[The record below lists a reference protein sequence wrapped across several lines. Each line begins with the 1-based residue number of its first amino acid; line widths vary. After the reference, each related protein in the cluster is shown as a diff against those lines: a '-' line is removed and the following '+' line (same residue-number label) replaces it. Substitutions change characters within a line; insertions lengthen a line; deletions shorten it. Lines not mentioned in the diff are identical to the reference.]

1 MSALYLTNKEVA
13 QKSIP
18 KFRKASVM
26 ALSSTQLTGITFT
39 ELRPEK
45 KKLITKN

>member
-26 ALSSTQLTGITFT
+26 ALSSTELTGIAFS

-45 KKLITKN
+45 KKLIIKN